1 MSKKLGVVMD
11 PIGAINFH
19 KDSTLAMLLAAAK
32 RGWQLYYME
41 QGDLFLQ
48 DSRCHAR
55 LSPLQVRADEND
67 WYSLSDAVTAPLDE
81 LDVVVMR
88 KDDSDTTSAQPMR
101 RIHPVETIAVQL
113 QDGYQYRHDYLGE
126 VVARRSSEL
135 GFELAGRI
143 IAMDVSEGDVFELGA
158 VLAKLDTDR
167 LVEQRIELTAR
178 ADQIDAK
185 LQEVIVGPGAETIAA
200 AEATVKDLNHQLE
213 LAQRNRKRRQQLV
226 DRQMAAREDLDAAQ
240 FGAQSIAA
248 KLDVAQH
255 QLDELK
261 AGTRDE
267 VIQAQKAA
275 FAQAKSL
282 LAQNQIEIDRSVIR
296 APYDCTVT
304 RRMADVGQVVAA
316 GTQILSVV
324 ANREPEVWIGVPIDQ
339 SQSLKKD
346 CQTDV
351 LINGQTHQGVCKNIV
366 PQLDQATRTMTVI
379 VSLGG
384 ATIDQVPG
392 QLVGASVELAVG
404 ELFVGTAGRRGEHD
418 RGRIRGAVG
427 LGLDLHV
434 HGLEGVGGP
443 GVVPLQQGLRA
454 LLLREQRDLGQGAIR
469 FGRHALQ
476 HAQIAWRKAI
486 AVDTDHVAVLGRG
499 GHQMRLTAMR
509 RVMTVQS
516 TAEVEFLRGHA
527 FHLLTYDPVV
537 RLRIH
542 PAPPLN
548 LIVHKITDTPRIF
561 ASLAPLLFQTFA
573 QGRAEFFRILDLLLD

>member
-1 MSKKLGVVMD
+1 MFRTVSFLLISLAVVAGVV
-11 PIGAINFH
+11 
-19 KDSTLAMLLAAAK
+19 AM
-32 RGWQLYYME
+32 R
-41 QGDLFLQ
+41 QG
-48 DSRCHAR
+48 
-55 LSPLQVRADEND
+55 E
-67 WYSLSDAVTAPLDE
+67 
-81 LDVVVMR
+81 
-88 KDDSDTTSAQPMR
+88 SDTASAQPMR

-113 QDGYQYRHDYLGE
+113 QDGYQYSHDYLGE

-143 IAMDVSEGDVFELGA
+143 MAMDVSEGDVFEAGA
-158 VLAKLDTDR
+158 VLAELDTDR

-185 LQEVIVGPGAETIAA
+185 LQELIVGPRPETIAA

-248 KLDVAQH
+248 KLDVTQH
-255 QLDELK
+255 QLDELR

-339 SQSLKKD
+339 SKSLKKD

-384 ATIDQVPG
+384 ATIDQVPIG
-392 QLVGASVELAVG
+392 QTARLSLQRNATERGCWLPVGALLKSTRGLWSCFRLVEEQPEFDFDETIDGPTGRLERCDVEILHSDG
-404 ELFVGTAGRRGEHD
+404 DRVFVRSP
-418 RGRIRGAVG
+418 
-427 LGLDLHV
+427 LDD
-434 HGLEGVGGP
+434 G
-443 GVVPLQQGLRA
+443 
-454 LLLREQRDLGQGAIR
+454 D
-469 FGRHALQ
+469 
-476 HAQIAWRKAI
+476 
-486 AVDTDHVAVLGRG
+486 
-499 GHQMRLTAMR
+499 
-509 RVMTVQS
+509 
-516 TAEVEFLRGHA
+516 
-527 FHLLTYDPVV
+527 
-537 RLRIH
+537 
-542 PAPPLN
+542 
-548 LIVHKITDTPRIF
+548 LIVR
-561 ASLAPLLFQTFA
+561 SGSNRVAPNQWAYAVESTQMALK
-573 QGRAEFFRILDLLLD
+573 